1 VVRTSSDPVLRHED
15 GTDEMEIPGFVQG

>member
-1 VVRTSSDPVLRHED
+1 VRTSRDDLNVHGD